1 MVSRAFINTQ
11 TLVVSSLLGMIIQ
24 YRLVLEKENEF
35 KLERLWERD
44 AKEPIKVNA
53 LVVDDKRVVIGGLQP
68 DGSGVVEIWQKEQ
81 SPL

>member
-53 LVVDDKRVVIGGLQP
+53 LVADDKRVVIGGLQP